1 MKLIWLMS
9 QENQKCV
16 FKCGVKYHI
25 MNSTKSATST
35 MYTANAVGIIMPP
48 YVVYKAEHL
57 WDTWMVG
64 GPKGSRYNRSKSGWF
79 EMKHFQDWFL
89 TFLQPYCKKFSG
101 PKSSLETTFQ
111 VIFPQMLSKHV
122 KIKKNSIHLCQPLDV
137 VYYGPMKR
145 HWRDILIKWKKTD
158 CCKTRSFQKE
168 VFLQLL
174 RMSLPKV
181 LKT

>member
-16 FKCGVKYHI
+16 FKCGAKYHI

-35 MYTANAVGIIMPP
+35 MYAANAVGIIMPP

-79 EMKHFQDWFL
+79 EMKHFQDWFF

-122 KIKKNSIHLCQPLDV
+122 KIKKTAFTFANLWMWFIMGQ
-137 VYYGPMKR
+137 
-145 HWRDILIKWKKTD
+145 
-158 CCKTRSFQKE
+158 
-168 VFLQLL
+168 
-174 RMSLPKV
+174 
-181 LKT
+181 